1 MYVLLPSNVRWICK
15 NCKNKQVTVILKF
28 FMFLL
33 HTFQFFIEKIFKGK
47 FHESDFFLP
56 LISRVFLAWS
66 FWYFNLHK
74 WQKQTR
80 HTYKILHVVVPYMM
94 MSEFKSLKFLVW
106 CEYILYIQYVVCM
119 FVYDRSKEFFGAEI
133 EVTYS
138 ERHSDHWKTAMVFS
152 TISGTI
158 YFIYM
163 VPFYICVC
171 MLQKVLV

>member
-1 MYVLLPSNVRWICK
+1 MNLQKLQKQTGHSNTKILHVLVAHISIFHRK
-15 NCKNKQVTVILKF
+15 NIQ
-28 FMFLL
+28 
-33 HTFQFFIEKIFKGK
+33 KGK
-47 FHESDFFLP
+47 FHEIDYFPAFNFTSF
-56 LISRVFLAWS
+56 FLAWS